1 MIRNY
6 IKVALRNLKHNKAY
20 AIINVVGLSLGIT
33 CGILIFMLVSYN
45 LSFDSFHSNKQRIY
59 RVVTDFHEESI
70 EHQPGTPQPLG
81 KALRNDYSFTQQ
93 IARIKSNRRVLISLP
108 GETEVKK
115 FSEDEKVAFAEPQ
128 FFEIFN
134 FPLLRGDK
142 KNVLSE
148 PNTAIITQKMATKYF
163 GTADAIGKIIR
174 YNNKIDFKIT
184 GILKD
189 IPNNTDYKN
198 EVYLSYLNLKDA
210 FPDLAKDD
218 SWTQVSSSMQCF
230 VLLKPGVTK
239 ESVERNFIE
248 FSKKHF
254 NPVDAKATVFKL
266 QPLADIHFNT
276 DYDADV
282 DRRLLWAFALIGLFL
297 IVTACVNFIN
307 LATAQV
313 LNRAKEVGVRK
324 VMGGLP
330 KQLFWQFI
338 SETALITLISIT
350 VACVLA
356 YVSLPYLNNLF
367 GTRIQFNTST
377 VVELASFLTIL
388 SLVVIFLSGSY
399 PGLVLAKFQPVVAL
413 KGEMSQKSVGG
424 FSLRRVL
431 VITQF
436 AISQVLIIGTI
447 VIASQMNFSKTKDLG
462 FTKDG
467 IILLPVPNEDLV
479 KMTTLHNR
487 LRAVRGVESVSIC
500 HQPPASQSNNL
511 TGIRYGNN
519 VKEELWEI
527 NEKDADDQYLKT
539 FGLKLVAGR
548 NLFPSDTAREFVV
561 NEVVVS
567 KLNLRSPQDI
577 IGKIIHAD
585 GITGPVVGVIKNF
598 HNASF
603 RQDIAPVFLTSNYHS
618 YDNYAIKVDLKNAQ
632 PALLAFEKLWNET
645 YPDQIYNYQFLDERL
660 AKFYDQDN
668 MMLKLIEVFACI
680 AILIGCLGLYGLISF
695 MALRKTKEIGVRKVL
710 GATVQNIIW
719 LFGREFGM
727 LVLVAFIIAAP
738 LAWWAMHHY
747 LQDFKYR
754 IALSPWIFFSAVL
767 ITIVISSITVSYRS
781 VKAALANPVKSL
793 RAK

>member
-33 CGILIFMLVSYN
+33 CGILIFMLVSYH
-45 LSFDSFHSNKQRIY
+45 LSFDSFHRNKQRIY
-59 RVVTDFHEESI
+59 RVVTEFHEESI
-70 EHQPGTPQPLG
+70 EYQPGVPQPLG
-81 KALRNDYSFTQQ
+81 KAVRDNYSFAEHV
-93 IARIKSNRRVLISLP
+93 ARIKTNRKVLISLP
-108 GETEVKK
+108 GAKDVKK
-115 FSEDEKVAFAEPQ
+115 FDEEETVAFAEPQ
-128 FFEIFN
+128 FFDIFN
-134 FPLLRGDK
+134 FPLLQGDRK
-142 KNVLSE
+142 TMLAE
-148 PNTAIITQKMATKYF
+148 PNTAIITQKMAAKYF
-163 GTADAIGKIIR
+163 GTEEAIGKIIR
-174 YNNKIDFKIT
+174 YNNKTDFKVT

-189 IPNNTDYKN
+189 IPNNTDYKS
-198 EVYLSYLNLKDA
+198 EIYLSYLNLKDA
-210 FPDLAKDD
+210 YPDLARDD

-230 VLLKPGVTK
+230 LLLKPSVTQQN
-239 ESVERNFIE
+239 VDLNFVG
-248 FSKKHF
+248 FAKKYLA
-254 NPVDAKATVFKL
+254 PEDAKTTTYKL
-266 QPLADIHFNT
+266 QPLNDIHFNT
-276 DYDADV
+276 DYSGET
-282 DRRLLWAFALIGLFL
+282 DRRMLWAFALVGLFL

-324 VMGGLP
+324 VMGGVP

-338 SETALITLISIT
+338 SETALITLLS
-350 VACVLA
+350 VAGACVLA
-356 YVSLPYLNNLF
+356 YLALPYLNDLF
-367 GTRIQFNTST
+367 GTKIQFNTGT
-377 VVELASFLTIL
+377 DIELASFLVLL

-399 PGLVLAKFQPVVAL
+399 PGLVLAKFQPVIAL
-413 KGEMSQKSVGG
+413 KGEVSQKNVGG

-447 VIASQMNFSKTKDLG
+447 VIASQMNFSRTTDLG
-462 FTKDG
+462 FNKQG
-467 IILLPVPNEDLV
+467 IILLPVPTDD
-479 KMTTLHNR
+479 KMKMNTLHNR
-487 LRAVRGVESVSIC
+487 LASVPGVESVSIC

-519 VKEELWEI
+519 VKDELWEI
-527 NEKDADDQYLKT
+527 NEKDADDQYIKT
-539 FGLKLVAGR
+539 FGLKLIAGR
-548 NLFPSDTAREFVV
+548 NLFPSDTSREFVV
-561 NEVVVS
+561 NEVVVK

-577 IGKIIHAD
+577 IGKMIRA
-585 GITGPVVGVIKNF
+585 GGNTGPVVGVIKNF

-603 RQDIAPVFLTSNYHS
+603 RQGIAPVFLTTNYQS
-618 YDNYAIKVDLKNAQ
+618 YDNYAIKVNLNNAK
-632 PALLAFEKLWNET
+632 PALAAFDKLWTET
-645 YPDQIYNYQFLDERL
+645 YPDHIYSYQFLDERL

-668 MMLKLIEVFACI
+668 TMLKLIEVFACI

-710 GATVQNIIW
+710 GASVQNIIW

-727 LVLVAFIIAAP
+727 LVLVAFVIAAP

-754 IALSPWIFFSAVL
+754 IALSPWIFLSAVL
-767 ITIVISSITVSYRS
+767 ITIVISSLTVSYRS

-793 RAK
+793 RSK